1 METSERFIEIP
12 ADKISENVF
21 DLIGEQWM
29 LITAG
34 TAEHF
39 NTMTA
44 SWGTAGIL
52 WHLPV
57 AICFIRPQRY
67 TFEFAENNEYYTLSF
82 LENGNREILQYC
94 GSRSGRNTDKVEETG
109 LKPLSTRLGN
119 VYFEQCKLV
128 IECKKLYADRI
139 NEDSFVMRDLIQK
152 NYPRKD
158 FHKFYIGEI
167 VSCLVSNGIK

>member
-1 METSERFIEIP
+1 MSKEFI
-12 ADKISENVF
+12 KIAPDQLKENAF
-21 DLIGEQWM
+21 NLIGEEWM

-34 TAEHF
+34 TAENF

-44 SWGTAGIL
+44 SWGTIGIL

-67 TFEFAENNEYYTLSF
+67 TFEFAESSDYYTLSF
-82 LENGNREILQYC
+82 LEKGNRDILQFC
-94 GSRSGRNTDKVEETG
+94 GKHSGRDKDKIKETG
-109 LKPLSTRLGN
+109 LIPVRTDLGN
-119 VYFEQCKLV
+119 VYYEQCRLV

-139 NEDSFVMRDLIQK
+139 NEDSFLFPELIRK
-152 NYPRKD
+152 NYPKKD

-167 VSCLVSNGIK
+167 ISCLIPA

>member
-1 METSERFIEIP
+1 MSKNFKQISPE
-12 ADKISENVF
+12 KITGNTFE
-21 DLIGEQWM
+21 LIGDDWM

-34 TAEHF
+34 SPENF

-67 TFEFAENNEYYTLSF
+67 TFEFAESSEYYTLNF
-82 LENGNREILQYC
+82 LEPGNREILQFC
-94 GSRSGRNTDKVEETG
+94 GTRSGRNTDKIKETG
-109 LKPLSTRLGN
+109 LIPLTTDNGN

-128 IECKKLYADRI
+128 IECRKLYADRI
-139 NEDSFVMRDLIQK
+139 KEDAFIIPELIGK
-152 NYPRKD
+152 NYPKKD

-167 VSCLVSNGIK
+167 VSCLVPE

>member
-1 METSERFIEIP
+1 MSKNFKQIVP
-12 ADKISENVF
+12 GKISGNVF
-21 DLIGEQWM
+21 DLIGEDWM
-29 LITAG
+29 LISAG
-34 TAEHF
+34 GPENF

-67 TFEFAENNEYYTLSF
+67 TFGFAESSEYYTLSF
-82 LENGNREILQYC
+82 LEPGNREILQYC
-94 GSRSGRNTDKVEETG
+94 GTRSGRDTDKVKETG
-109 LKPLSTRLGN
+109 LIPLTTANGN

-139 NEDSFVMRDLIQK
+139 KEDSFIIPELIGK
-152 NYPRKD
+152 NYPKKD

-167 VSCLVSNGIK
+167 VSCLVPE